1 MGCDGYI
8 DCIGVLSCG
17 KERWADEDIEGNL
30 VGGEKK

>member
-1 MGCDGYI
+1 MGCNGCV

-17 KERWADEDIEGNL
+17 KKRWADEDIGRNP